1 MRSKIGIVLDIF
13 ILVIGPWILYTRII
27 EIMERGVSV
36 YPVISIII
44 ISLAIAFSIY
54 NLYLA
59 LSSRQQRNP
68 KK

>member
-44 ISLAIAFSIY
+44 ISLAVVFSIY
-54 NLYLA
+54 NLYLV
-59 LSSRQQRNP
+59 LSARQQRNL

>member
-1 MRSKIGIVLDIF
+1 MRSKIGTVLDIF

-27 EIMERGVSV
+27 EIMEHGVSV

-44 ISLAIAFSIY
+44 ISLAVVFSIY

-59 LSSRQQRNP
+59 LSARQQRTP